1 MKKTYENVDFEPVTF
16 EPVTTESG
24 TPNIRILLVDAH
36 TLFLAGLCCLM
47 RDEPGLTVVG
57 QAVNAAEAIACAR
70 TRPDVIIIDLILG
83 SENSLDFLADL
94 IEAGEGARVLVVT
107 GVSDPQCHL
116 RAVQLGAMGVVLK
129 TESPGCLFK
138 AIRKV
143 HTGEMWLNRS
153 MMASAMAEAFR
164 ATAAKKPDPESA
176 KIANLSSRERQVIVM
191 LSQGLKNKEIA
202 NRLFISEKTVGHHL
216 SSIFSKLDVK
226 DRLELLV
233 YAYRHNLA
241 KITPAPAGN
250 LPDQLLAS

>member
-94 IEAGEGARVLVVT
+94 IEAGKGARVLESVWAST
-107 GVSDPQCHL
+107 RRIRIFGV
-116 RAVQLGAMGVVLK
+116 
-129 TESPGCLFK
+129 
-138 AIRKV
+138 
-143 HTGEMWLNRS
+143 
-153 MMASAMAEAFR
+153 
-164 ATAAKKPDPESA
+164 PD
-176 KIANLSSRERQVIVM
+176 
-191 LSQGLKNKEIA
+191 
-202 NRLFISEKTVGHHL
+202 
-216 SSIFSKLDVK
+216 
-226 DRLELLV
+226 
-233 YAYRHNLA
+233 
-241 KITPAPAGN
+241 
-250 LPDQLLAS
+250 